1 MRAAAVLPANL
12 LALPA
17 KMAILVLPVYMVIFF
32 TLSLVEIS
40 ALKAPT
46 ALTVSISICN
56 LISAFIN
63 VR

>member
-1 MRAAAVLPANL
+1 MPAAVVLPANL

-17 KMAILVLPVYMVIFF
+17 KMAILVLLVYTVIFF
-32 TLSLVEIS
+32 TLSLVAIS
-40 ALKAPT
+40 ALKAHT
-46 ALTVSISICN
+46 ALIVSISICN